1 MKKITALWMSLCSSV
16 LLMAQGPV
24 QLPLLQHW
32 HDPSLP
38 GSSFYNNVYNDVWGL
53 SINGHEYGVIG
64 STMGTHF
71 IDITGPGQ
79 PFEAFF
85 VPGAA
90 QGQAIIHRDFAE
102 YRGRLYIVCDEMPQ
116 SSTLQIVDLRNLPAS
131 ISVVYD
137 SRALFSLAH
146 TVVVDTLHAK
156 MYAGI
161 PRNNQFFHSLGV
173 FSLADPD
180 NPTLLGFYD
189 QIGGVGFSQVHD
201 LFVRHDTAYLNCGP
215 DALVVADFTDGA
227 APVLLG
233 NLDNYPQRGYNHS
246 GWLTEDGRT
255 YYMADE
261 DHDFDL
267 KACNVTDLQN
277 ISVEGL
283 FDAGLPN
290 GSFSIPHNP
299 VVKGRYLYVSY
310 YYEGVVVYDI
320 ADPLHPVQVAYYDT
334 YPGPNRNSYE
344 GAWGVYPF
352 LPSGKILVSD
362 MQTGLYVFAPMDSL
376 PLLGVPEAGT
386 PLAGLSVFPQ
396 PASGSFEVRWSAP
409 TALSARFG
417 LWDAQ
422 GRQVADW
429 GRREMPAGTTRRRF
443 DLPVGLP
450 AGLYV
455 LRAVA
460 EGPSGGTVAAKVFV
474 TGP

>member
-1 MKKITALWMSLCSSV
+1 MKKIVFFLFALCPIARSA
-16 LLMAQGPV
+16 AQAPV
-24 QLPLLQHW
+24 QATLLSHW

-38 GSSFYNNVYNDVWGL
+38 GSAFYANVYNDVWGL
-53 SINGHEYGVIG
+53 SINGREYGIIG

-71 IDITGPGQ
+71 IDITDPAQ
-79 PFEAFF
+79 VFEAFF
-85 VPGAA
+85 VPGSA
-90 QGQAIIHRDFAE
+90 QGTAIIHRDFAE

-116 SSTLQIVDLRNLPAS
+116 QSTVQIVDFRSLPDS
-131 ISVVYD
+131 VTVVYD

-146 TVVVDTLHAK
+146 TVVVDTLNAK

-180 NPTLLGFYD
+180 QPSLLGFHD

-201 LFVRHDTAYLNCGP
+201 LFVRDDTVYLNCGP
-215 DALVVADFTDGA
+215 DALVVADFSDGA

-233 NLDNYPQRGYNHS
+233 NLVNYPQRGYNHS
-246 GWLTEDGRT
+246 GWLSDDGRT

-261 DHDFDL
+261 DHDFDI
-267 KACNVTDLQN
+267 KACDVHDLQN

-290 GSFSIPHNP
+290 GSLSIPHNP
-299 VVKGRYLYVSY
+299 VVRGHYLYVSY
-310 YYEGVVVYDI
+310 YYEGLVVYDI
-320 ADPLHPVQVAYYDT
+320 SDPFQPVQVAYYDT

-362 MQTGLYVFAPMDSL
+362 MQTGLYVFAPVDPAL
-376 PLLGVPEAGT
+376 QAVEAAAENGFSAT
-386 PLAGLSVFPQ
+386 VFPQ
-396 PASGSFEVRWSAP
+396 PASDGFTLSWDAP
-409 TALSARFG
+409 RPVAAHFG
-417 LWDAQ
+417 LWDAA

-429 GRREMPAGTTRRRF
+429 GVCEMPAGNASRPF
-443 DLPVGLP
+443 ALPSELCSGV
-450 AGLYV
+450 YV
-455 LRAVA
+455 LRGFTA
-460 EGPSGGTVAAKVFV
+460 EGEVFAEKVVVARF
-474 TGP
+474 